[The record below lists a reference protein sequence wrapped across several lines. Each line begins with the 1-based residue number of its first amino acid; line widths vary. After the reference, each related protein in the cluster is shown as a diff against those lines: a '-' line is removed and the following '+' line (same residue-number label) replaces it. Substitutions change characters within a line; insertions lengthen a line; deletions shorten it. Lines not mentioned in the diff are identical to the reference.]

1 MGTARERY
9 LQALDLFSAEAR
21 AGADRLGLPSACT
34 EWSIADVIRHTTGVQ
49 SEYGGSALLGRAL
62 GENDLTAEHE
72 SVMASSTDWEAVEAW
87 ELLATQ
93 LRTAA
98 HEAGEDAF
106 HPLPLATLDMALHA
120 WDIRWGAVRVGLA
133 SNLEFPAD
141 LLEWMED
148 YRDRANEEAIRKP
161 GVFASPVEP
170 PADATRSERFAAW
183 TGRHPRVAY
192 VPLRDHPATPS
203 SASALSATSAAAASA
218 TSATSAPTGA
228 A

>member
-1 MGTARERY
+1 MGNARERY

-21 AGADRLGLPSACT
+21 ASADRLGLPSACT

-49 SEYGGSALLGRAL
+49 GEYGGAALLGRAL
-62 GENDLTAEHE
+62 GENDLTAEHQA
-72 SVMASSTDWEAVEAW
+72 VMAASTDWESVEAW
-87 ELLATQ
+87 ERLAAQ

-98 HEAGEDAF
+98 HDAGEADF
-106 HPLPLATLDMALHA
+106 QPLPLATLDMALHA

-133 SNLEFPAD
+133 ANLEFPRG

-148 YRDRANEEAIRKP
+148 YRERAKEEAIRRP
-161 GVFASPVEP
+161 GVFGSPVEP

-203 SASALSATSAAAASA
+203 SASAASASSAASA
-218 TSATSAPTGA
+218 IAD
-228 A
+228 

>member
-21 AGADRLGLPSACT
+21 SAADRLGLPSACS

-62 GENDLTAEHE
+62 GENDLTAEHQ
-72 SVMASSTDWEAVEAW
+72 SVTTSSTDWEAVEVW
-87 ELLATQ
+87 EQLATQ

-98 HEAGEDAF
+98 HEAGEEAF
-106 HPLPLATLDMALHA
+106 QPLPLATLDMAMHA

-133 SNLEFPAD
+133 ANLEFPSG
-141 LLEWMED
+141 LLAWMED
-148 YRDRANEEAIRKP
+148 YRERANEETIRGP
-161 GVFASPVEP
+161 GIFEPAVEP

-183 TGRHPRVAY
+183 TGRQPRVAY
-192 VPLRDHPATPS
+192 VPLPDHPVTPS
-203 SASALSATSAAAASA
+203 AASA
-218 TSATSAPTGA
+218 VSASTDPA
-228 A
+228 